1 MECKKNANC
10 KRNSK
15 GRVIMKLILKGLDFF
30 SRIISYMVLGAGF
43 FIAPCTIY
51 NSMSYILIKM
61 FKGEL
66 YGL

>member
-1 MECKKNANC
+1 
-10 KRNSK
+10 
-15 GRVIMKLILKGLDFF
+15 MKLILKGLDFS
-30 SRIISYMVLGAGF
+30 SRVISYMVLGMGF
-43 FIAPCTIY
+43 FIAPCAIY